1 MQALIDYLET
11 LEVTQGE
18 GVGKPFPLF
27 PWERKFIK
35 GAFSG
40 RGQASLT
47 VARGNGK
54 TTLLSGV
61 AAASVDPSGP
71 LTVRRGETIIVASS
85 FEQARINFEHTKAF
99 LIARGHDLDNK
110 RLWRCWDTAQHGQI
124 MHKPS
129 GSKIKCIGSDPKR
142 AHGLAPTLVLADEP
156 SQWPRST
163 RDAMRSALRTALGKQ
178 PRSKFVALGT
188 KPADPYHWFR
198 QMLSS
203 DKGYSQ
209 EHAAGKEDPKFSR
222 RTWTKANPSLKF
234 MPWLLQEIAEEADEA
249 KQDSSLLASFE
260 SLRLNLGTPDVE
272 QSTLLDAGTWE
283 DIEQSDTFT
292 VGKYALGI
300 DLGGSMAMSAACG
313 FWPNSGA
320 LEALAAFPELPSL
333 AQRGLKDGVGK
344 LYADMYAAGELI
356 VAGRRVASI
365 PDLLQ
370 AVLTRWGKPGLIVC
384 DRWRVDELRDALEE
398 VKFPLTNLVTR
409 GQGYRDGGVD
419 VREFRKACL
428 SDRVHPVKS
437 LLLRAA
443 MAEARVKGDEAGNE
457 KLSKGSEGGRR
468 LRARDDATAAAIL
481 AVAEGVRRFPNR
493 PDGPARKLYHG
504 KI

>member
-1 MQALIDYLET
+1 M
-11 LEVTQGE
+11 
-18 GVGKPFPLF
+18 
-27 PWERKFIK
+27 
-35 GAFSG
+35 
-40 RGQASLT
+40 
-47 VARGNGK
+47 
-54 TTLLSGV
+54 

-209 EHAAGKEDPKFSR
+209 EHAAAKTDPKFSR